1 MYNKSEQFKFKLE
14 KKYWDLEKC
23 RESQKK
29 DETLRHKSFVYM
41 YQTMCIIS
49 FAKKKFCSVYV
60 CAFVQHTQWTKI
72 KNLVRKNIHKNIVS
86 YAFNFADLITFLHFS
101 LLCNM
106 KVFKNLVKCSKGQL
120 ISKCLFGV
128 FTFFQ
133 KTNENQSSNVRSVRL
148 FVFLKKHRLEK

>member
-1 MYNKSEQFKFKLE
+1 MFLISDKFEQKIIQIGKN
-14 KKYWDLEKC
+14 YWDLETC
-23 RESQKK
+23 RKSQK
-29 DETLRHKSFVYM
+29 TLRHKSFVYM